1 MSLLEQKA
9 FLSSIHPFESLSATQ
24 LDTFA
29 ENMDIV
35 YFKENEIIQK
45 QGKNPESLFFYFK
58 RTCSRKA
65 RRRSFINLFEK

>member
-35 YFKENEIIQK
+35 YFK
-45 QGKNPESLFFYFK
+45 